1 MVCVYVCVGAREC
14 VCVIVCV
21 WLCVPVARSK
31 IIAGITGVES
41 STARPY
47 SSKGGSSR
55 FIEGLLSFEQAA

>member
-1 MVCVYVCVGAREC
+1 MRVRDC
-14 VCVIVCV
+14 VCVCV